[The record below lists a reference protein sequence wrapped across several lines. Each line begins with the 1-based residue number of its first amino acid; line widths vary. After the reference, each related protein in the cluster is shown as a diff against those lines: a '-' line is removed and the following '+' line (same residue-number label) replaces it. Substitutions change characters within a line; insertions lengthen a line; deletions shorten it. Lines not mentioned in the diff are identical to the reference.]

1 MDVWKLM
8 ECVPLGRAGEVLS
21 KRFGKRSTII
31 LAVDHI
37 LDYLKEYVPVSEY
50 LCIHED
56 KVEIIFNIN
65 AKDKAKECVKE
76 CIERKREAYELC
88 REREAFFCPEEFD
101 ETLTRLQC
109 REECFEEYVGRVNY
123 TIYDIHNA
131 VDRALTKFCILEY
144 SETFS
149 WKTNYELTIKYT
161 IHAKDIEEW
170 KGEICFYEI
179 RPKTR

>member
-1 MDVWKLM
+1 MDVCTLM
-8 ECVPLGRAGEVLS
+8 ECIPLGRAKEVLS

-31 LAVDHI
+31 YAIDHI
-37 LDYLKEYVPVSEY
+37 LDYLKEYVPVSKY
-50 LCIHED
+50 VCIHED

-65 AKDKAKECVKE
+65 AKDKAKECVKD
-76 CIERKREAYELC
+76 CIERRREAYELC
-88 REREAFFCPEEFD
+88 REREAFFRPEEFD
-101 ETLTRLQC
+101 ETLARLQC

-123 TIYDIHNA
+123 TIYAIHDA
-131 VDRALTKFCILEY
+131 VDRSLTEFCIKY

-170 KGEICFYEI
+170 KGEICG
-179 RPKTR
+179 

>member
-1 MDVWKLM
+1 
-8 ECVPLGRAGEVLS
+8 
-21 KRFGKRSTII
+21 
-31 LAVDHI
+31 
-37 LDYLKEYVPVSEY
+37 VSEY
-50 LCIHED
+50 VCIHED

-65 AKDKAKECVKE
+65 AKDKAKECVKD
-76 CIERKREAYELC
+76 CIELKREAYELC

-101 ETLTRLQC
+101 EALIKVQC
-109 REECFEEYVGRVNY
+109 EEECFEEYDSRVNY

-131 VDRALTKFCILEY
+131 VDRSLTKFCIRY

-170 KGEICFYEI
+170 KGEICG
-179 RPKTR
+179 

>member
-1 MDVWKLM
+1 M

-65 AKDKAKECVKE
+65 AKDEAKECVKD
-76 CIERKREAYELC
+76 CIERRREAYELC
-88 REREAFFCPEEFD
+88 RERELFRPEEFD
-101 ETLTRLQC
+101 ETLARLQC

-131 VDRALTKFCILEY
+131 VDRAMTEFCILEY

-149 WKTNYELTIKYT
+149 WKTSYELTIKYT

>member
-1 MDVWKLM
+1 M
-8 ECVPLGRAGEVLS
+8 ECIPLGRAKEVLR
-21 KRFGKRSTII
+21 KRFGERSTII

-37 LDYLKEYVPVSEY
+37 LDYLREYVPVSEY

-65 AKDKAKECVKE
+65 AKDEVKECVKD
-76 CIERKREAYELC
+76 CIERKREAYETC
-88 REREAFFCPEEFD
+88 RERELFRPEEFD
-101 ETLTRLQC
+101 ETLARLQC

-123 TIYDIHNA
+123 TIYAIHDA
-131 VDRALTKFCILEY
+131 VDRALTEFCIFEY

-149 WKTNYELTIKYT
+149 WKTSYELTIKYT

>member
-1 MDVWKLM
+1 MK
-8 ECVPLGRAGEVLS
+8 CVPLGSAGEILR
-21 KRFGKRSTII
+21 KRFGERSTII

-37 LDYLKEYVPVSEY
+37 LDYLREYVPVSEY

-56 KVEIIFNIN
+56 KVEIIFNVN
-65 AKDKAKECVKE
+65 AKDKAKECIKD
-76 CIERKREAYELC
+76 CIELKKALYETC
-88 REREAFFCPEEFD
+88 SEGEIFCPEELD
-101 ETLTRLQC
+101 ETLIKVQC
-109 REECFEEYVGRVNY
+109 EEKCFEEYDKRVNY
-123 TIYDIHNA
+123 TIHAIHNA

-144 SETFS
+144 SETFN
-149 WKTNYELTIKYT
+149 WKTSYEFTIKYT

>member
-8 ECVPLGRAGEVLS
+8 ECVPLGRAREVLR
-21 KRFGKRSTII
+21 KRFGERSTII

-37 LDYLKEYVPVSEY
+37 LDYLREYVPVSEY

-65 AKDKAKECVKE
+65 AKDKAKECVKD
-76 CIERKREAYELC
+76 CIERKREAYETC
-88 REREAFFCPEEFD
+88 REREAFRPEEFD
-101 ETLTRLQC
+101 ETLARLQC

-123 TIYDIHNA
+123 TIYAIHDA
-131 VDRALTKFCILEY
+131 VDRALTEFCIFEY

-149 WKTNYELTIKYT
+149 WKTSYELTIKYT